1 MKQSRICMLDLEMS
15 GLDPDKERIIEVACF
30 VVEADLTPVEGA
42 EMCLAV
48 MPDDPGVLDT
58 MDDWNT
64 RTHGESGLIRRIR
77 EEGVSIAE
85 AEEAVMALLKEHMTK
100 GAIIAGNSVHHD
112 MRFIRREM
120 PMVSDYCTFRIID
133 ISSFKELLRRVAPDG
148 PRFYKRS
155 DHTALADARGSL
167 GRAEVLRRQLPR
179 HRVASNQR
187 SRPIGNPS
195 GEVISRFT
203 PSPFLR

>member
-1 MKQSRICMLDLEMS
+1 MKDSRICMLDLEMT
-15 GLDPDKERIIEVACF
+15 GLDPDSERIIEVACL

-48 MPDDPGVLDT
+48 KPDEPGVLDA

-64 RTHGESGLIRRIR
+64 KTHGESGLIRRVH
-77 EEGVSIAE
+77 EEGVPIGE
-85 AEEAVMALLKEHMTK
+85 AEESVMALLREHMAE

-120 PMVSDYCTFRIID
+120 PMVADFCTFRIID
-133 ISSFKELLRRVAPDG
+133 VSSLKELFRRVAPNG

-155 DHTALADARGSL
+155 DHTALADAKGSL
-167 GRAEVLRRQLPR
+167 EELRFYVQQYLN
-179 HRVASNQR
+179 VD
-187 SRPIGNPS
+187 
-195 GEVISRFT
+195 
-203 PSPFLR
+203 

>member
-15 GLDPDKERIIEVACF
+15 GLDPDEERIIEVACF

-120 PMVSDYCTFRIID
+120 PMVADYCTFRIRDFIGTD
-133 ISSFKELLRRVAPDG
+133 HFRLHFGDG
-148 PRFYKRS
+148 TSVLHPRAFG
-155 DHTALADARGSL
+155 H
-167 GRAEVLRRQLPR
+167 QQIR
-179 HRVASNQR
+179 HH
-187 SRPIGNPS
+187 PHLHGFIF
-195 GEVISRFT
+195 RFQH
-203 PSPFLR
+203 S

>member
-1 MKQSRICMLDLEMS
+1 MPVKDSRICLLDLEMT
-15 GLDPDKERIIEVACF
+15 GLDPDRERIIELACF
-30 VVEADLTPVEGA
+30 IVEADLSPVKGA
-42 EMCLAV
+42 EMCVAV
-48 MPDDPGVLDT
+48 MPEDPSVLDS
-58 MDDWNT
+58 MDSWNT
-64 RTHGESGLIRRIR
+64 KTHGDSGLIRRVR
-77 EEGVSIAE
+77 EEGVSIGE
-85 AEEAVMALLKEHMTK
+85 AEGQMMELLSEHMTK

-167 GRAEVLRRQLPR
+167 DELKFYVDNYLD
-179 HRVASNQR
+179 
-187 SRPIGNPS
+187 I
-195 GEVISRFT
+195 E
-203 PSPFLR
+203 